1 VFLGGI
7 GLCLMH
13 RRLSSKLIWVAA
25 GFVGL
30 FGATGLSQLAMHLKM
45 VGGWYMVSMMIAEAI
60 YFPSYLLIVF
70 GLGSALIQIRRKVA
84 ISLEPTH
91 DRS

>member
-1 VFLGGI
+1 
-7 GLCLMH
+7 
-13 RRLSSKLIWVAA
+13 
-25 GFVGL
+25 
-30 FGATGLSQLAMHLKM
+30 MHLKM